1 MGDIIKIR
9 SLDEN
14 DKEWLKKLII
24 SEWAS
29 IKVITRG
36 KVHYIDKLPGYV
48 AIQDN
53 EKVGLITFRIS
64 KDECEI
70 ITLNSLKDN
79 IGIGTIL
86 LEELENY
93 AKLKSCK
100 RLWVITTND
109 NIDALRFYQ
118 MKGFAI
124 KTIYVNAIK
133 KSRKLKPEIPLRGLY
148 DIEIKD
154 EIELEKIL
162 KKKSKC

>member
-1 MGDIIKIR
+1 MQNIKIR
-9 SLDEN
+9 SLEDN
-14 DKEWLKKLII
+14 DNEWLKRLII

-29 IKVITRG
+29 IKVVTRG
-36 KVHYIDKLPGYV
+36 KVHFVDKLPGYV

-70 ITLNSLKDN
+70 ITLNSLTEN
-79 IGIGTIL
+79 IGVGTAL
-86 LEELENY
+86 LRELEKQ
-93 AKLKSCK
+93 AISKGCK
-100 RLWVITTND
+100 RLLVITTND

-118 MKGFAI
+118 IKGFKIKAI
-124 KTIYVNAIK
+124 NVDIIK

-148 DIEIKD
+148 DIEIRD

-162 KKKSKC
+162 KKTRKN

>member
-1 MGDIIKIR
+1 MGDIKIR
-9 SLDEN
+9 SLDEH
-14 DKEWLKKLII
+14 DKEWLKKLMI

-29 IKVITRG
+29 IKVVTRG
-36 KVHYIDKLPGYV
+36 KVHYVDKLPGYV
-48 AIQDN
+48 AIKDK
-53 EKVGLITFRIS
+53 EKAGLITFRIF

-70 ITLNSLKDN
+70 VTLNSLKDN
-79 IGIGTIL
+79 IGIGTTL
-86 LEELENY
+86 LEKLENY
-93 AKLKSCK
+93 AKIKGCK

-118 MKGFAI
+118 MKGFKIKAI
-124 KTIYVNAIK
+124 YIDAIE

-162 KKKSKC
+162 